1 MALGPRHLGAVK
13 TLLEL
18 AIGLILGTLVAWL
31 GQRGGLLTKSGLV
44 AVVGLTALTFGL
56 AGWTWG
62 VLLLAYWLGTGL
74 WARYGASYKRGLGDR
89 FTTGSRRSWRQ
100 ILAALGWGA
109 ALVVLHRLAP
119 ANMGILAA
127 FVGAIAT
134 ATADVWAT
142 ELGVLN
148 AKPPRVLTS
157 RRSVPAG
164 TPGAISPLGTVAA
177 VAGAW
182 LVGFLGLFLPAI
194 GAWIKGQSWP
204 RPLLWLPISATI
216 GGVAGCLV
224 DSFLGATAQG
234 VYYCE
239 RCEKLCENR
248 WHSCGEQAQQVRG
261 WSWLTN
267 DGINLVSTV
276 VGAAITAGCVAW
288 LAQTIIWW

>member
-1 MALGPRHLGAVK
+1 MNDVIALAVGLVLGA
-13 TLLEL
+13 LL
-18 AIGLILGTLVAWL
+18 AWL
-31 GQRGGLLTKSGLV
+31 GYRGGLLSRSGLL
-44 AVVGLTALTFGL
+44 AVVGLSILVFGL
-56 AGWTWG
+56 GGWPWG
-62 VLLLAYWLGTGL
+62 ALLVVHWLGTGL
-74 WARYGASYKRGLGDR
+74 WARYGAAYKRGLGER
-89 FTTGSRRSWRQ
+89 FTAGSRRSWQQ
-100 ILAALGWGA
+100 ILASLGWGA
-109 ALVVLHRLAP
+109 VLVVLHRLAP
-119 ANMGILAA
+119 ANISIVAA

-134 ATADVWAT
+134 ATADIWAT

-164 TPGAISPLGTVAA
+164 TPGAISPLGMVAA
-177 VAGAW
+177 LAGAW
-182 LVGFLGLFLPAI
+182 LVGFLGLLFPVI
-194 GAWIKGQSWP
+194 GAWIKGQSWS

-248 WHSCGEQAQQVRG
+248 LHACGERAQQVRG

-267 DGINLVSTV
+267 DGVNLVSTV
-276 VGAAITAGCVAW
+276 VGAAITAGCMAW
-288 LAQTIIWW
+288 LAQTLIWW